1 MNSKTMLKTMLSE
14 RNQYKQP
21 NIQFHLYEMSG
32 IGKSIE
38 IESSGQIVLEEWVD
52 LGWKLKDPGFFLG

>member
-1 MNSKTMLKTMLSE
+1 MNSKTKLSE

-38 IESSGQIVLEEWVD
+38 TESSGHISIVLEEWVD